1 MTLVLRD
8 HASTQVREL
17 RPSETFASAT
27 VVSNSTA
34 TAFSLQVRQGPG
46 RTLEWR
52 QHGSSRTR
60 EVTPK
65 RTAEQVW
72 LDASAVEMGDFLK
85 RIESDVPEEELRAWL
100 ASFEE

>member
-1 MTLVLRD
+1 MTLVLLDR
-8 HASTQVREL
+8 ASTQVREL
-17 RPSETFASAT
+17 RPSQTCAPAT

-34 TAFSLQVRQGPG
+34 TAFSLPDRPGPG
-46 RTLEWR
+46 RTLAWR
-52 QHGSSRTR
+52 EHGSSRTW

-65 RTAEQVW
+65 RTEEQVW

-85 RIESDVPEEELRAWL
+85 HIESDVPEEELRAWL